1 MPQPAFIVNLYDS
14 LINAPDDR
22 TRARIIASAFEDL
35 EERYPALRD
44 LATASGLRETE
55 LRLQKEIQQVRADLS
70 IQIEQVRKE
79 TQQVRADLSIHIE
92 QVRKETQQVRADLSI
107 QIEQVR
113 KETEQVR
120 TDLTARIEQVRA
132 DLIEKIE
139 NTRAELRIEIERVRT
154 DLTRA
159 IHETKTELQGT
170 IHKGN
175 MTILRWMVSLLTAQ
189 IVAILVAVFTIILK

>member
-55 LRLQKEIQQVRADLS
+55 LRLQKEIAQVRADLS

-79 TQQVRADLSIHIE
+79 TQQVRADLSIQIE
-92 QVRKETQQVRADLSI
+92 QVRKETQQVRADL
-107 QIEQVR
+107 
-113 KETEQVR
+113 
-120 TDLTARIEQVRA
+120 
-132 DLIEKIE
+132 
-139 NTRAELRIEIERVRT
+139 TR
-154 DLTRA
+154 D
-159 IHETKTELQGT
+159 IHNTKTELQAA

-175 MTILRWMVSLLTAQ
+175 MTILRWMVSLLSVQ
-189 IVAILVAVFTIILK
+189 IVTILVAVFSVIWK